1 MSAES
6 ITPETTR
13 PGIIRPTAGGPARA
27 VSLEDRYE
35 LDAPRIFLSGTQA
48 LVRLALVQQARDR
61 AEGLNTAGFIS
72 GYRGSP
78 LGAFDQELWRVRNR
92 LEAASIMFVPGINEE
107 LGATA
112 VWGSQMA
119 GMNPRARHDG
129 VFGLWY
135 GKGPGLDRA
144 MDVLKHANA
153 AGTSRHGGV
162 LAIVGDDHGA
172 KSSTLPH
179 QSDHNFS
186 AAFVPF
192 LAPAS
197 VHEFVEYGLLGI
209 AMSRFAGTWVGFKAT
224 ADTVETSA
232 TVDTARE
239 QRQILFPEFEFP
251 EGGVHIRANDIWR
264 EEDTRLQ
271 RYKGF
276 AAQAF
281 ARANGIDRLVWDTP
295 RPRFG
300 ILSTGKAFADTMEAL
315 EELGIDSK
323 VAADI
328 GLRLYK
334 VGMPWPLEPDGV
346 RAFAEGLEEVLVIEE
361 KREFIEHQ
369 LKWQLYNWKPGVRP
383 VVVGKQDEK
392 GEWLLSPD
400 NELTPGMI
408 ARVIAR
414 RLSHFHKTERIEN
427 ALAFFEKREALLAKF
442 EAPVK
447 RTPYFCSG
455 CPHNTSTKVPEGERA
470 LAGIGCHIMAL
481 WMDRAETFTQMGG
494 EGAIWVGEAPFVN
507 EKHVFAN
514 LGDGTYEH
522 SGLLAIRQA
531 IAANANITYKILYNN
546 AVAMTGGQP
555 VEGGLTVPMI
565 ARQMLAEGAKKV
577 WVLTEDLERYPVGSL
592 PAGVVLKDRAF
603 LDPVSR
609 EAAATSGTT
618 VIIYDQVCAAEKRR
632 RRKRGRMPDPARRV
646 VINPAVCEGCGDC
659 SVQSNCVSIEPL
671 DTEFGRKRQINQS
684 SCNKDYSCLKGFC
697 PSFVTIEDGELKKP
711 EARAID
717 TAGVPMP
724 EVPALREPVN
734 ILVTGIGGTGV
745 LTVSA
750 LLGMAG
756 HLAGMAST
764 TADMA
769 GLAQKGGAVW
779 SHVRLAPSGADLL
792 GPRIMTGSAD
802 LVLACDAVVAADKA
816 ARNLMAPTRTHVVAN
831 GDVAPTADFVRNRDF
846 DFRTALVRKTVEQVA
861 KASDFIAADRI
872 ATELMGDAI
881 GANMLVMGF
890 AWQKGLVPLP
900 FEAIDGA
907 IALNGV
913 AVDFNRR
920 AFALGRLLA
929 HDPARVEAML
939 RPAPAAD
946 TTLGDRIAT
955 RAADLARWG
964 DEAWA
969 GRYRDVMTRVQAAET
984 AVMPGSERLSEAVA
998 RALHKLMA
1006 YKDEYEVARLMTDGR
1021 FEDRLQG
1028 IFSSSRTRTYHLSPP
1043 LIARTDPATGRPR
1056 KYAVPGWLA
1065 EPVFRLLAGMKGL
1078 RGTAF
1083 DPFGHS
1089 EERKRERA
1097 AIEAYIGETEKL
1109 IAGLTADNLALA
1121 VDIAR
1126 LPLEA
1131 RGFGPVKAAAEKTV
1145 AEKRAAYWR
1154 QWPGERQ
1161 QKAA

>member
-1 MSAES
+1 MTA
-6 ITPETTR
+6 TA
-13 PGIIRPTAGGPARA
+13 TAGPRP
-27 VSLEDRYE
+27 VSLDDRYA
-35 LDAPRIFLSGTQA
+35 LDAERIFLSGTQA
-48 LVRLALVQQARDR
+48 LVRLALVQQARD
-61 AEGLNTAGFIS
+61 AAAGLNTAGFIS

-78 LGAFDQELWRVRNR
+78 LGGFDQELWRAKKR
-92 LEAASIMFVPGINEE
+92 LAQANVVFVPGINEE

-119 GMNPRARHDG
+119 ALNPTAKHDG

-192 LAPAS
+192 LAPSS
-197 VHEFVEYGLLGI
+197 VHEFVEYGLLGL

-232 TVDTARE
+232 TVDLANER
-239 QRQILFPEFEFP
+239 RSIILPPFDFP
-251 EGGVHIRANDIWR
+251 EGGLHIRPNDIWR
-264 EEDTRLQ
+264 DEDTRLQ
-271 RYKGF
+271 RFKGF

-281 ARANGIDRLVWDTP
+281 AKANGIDRLVWDTP
-295 RPRFG
+295 RPRIG

-315 EELGIDSK
+315 DELGIDAR

-383 VVVGKQDEK
+383 KVVGKQDEH
-392 GEWLLSPD
+392 GHWLLSPD

-408 ARVIAR
+408 AKVIAQ
-414 RLSHFHKTERIEN
+414 RLGHFHQTDRIEN

-442 EAPVK
+442 VTPTK

-455 CPHNTSTKVPEGERA
+455 CPHNTSTKVPEGSRA
-470 LAGIGCHIMAL
+470 VAGIGCHIMAL

-494 EGAIWVGEAPFVN
+494 EGVTWVGEAPFVT
-507 EKHVFAN
+507 EGHIFSN

-531 IAANANITYKILYNN
+531 VAAGANITYKILFND

-555 VEGGLTVPMI
+555 VEGQLTVHKV
-565 ARQMLAEGAKKV
+565 AAQMQAEGAKKV
-577 WVLTEDLERYPVGSL
+577 WVLTEDLTRYASAPL
-592 PAGVVLKDRAF
+592 PAGVELHDRAQ
-603 LDPVSR
+603 LDPISKA
-609 EAAATSGTT
+609 AAATPGTT
-618 VIIYDQVCAAEKRR
+618 VIIYDQTCAAEKRR
-632 RRKRGRMPDPARRV
+632 RRKRGLLPDPDKRV
-646 VINPAVCEGCGDC
+646 IINPAVCEGCGDC

-671 DTEFGRKRQINQS
+671 ETEFGRKRRINQS
-684 SCNKDYSCLKGFC
+684 SCNKDFSCVKGFC
-697 PSFVTIEDGELKKP
+697 PSFVTVEGVEVRKP
-711 EARAID
+711 AKAALD
-717 TAGVPMP
+717 LSDLP
-724 EVPALREPVN
+724 EPQVPALTQATN

-756 HLAGMAST
+756 HLAGVAST

-779 SHVRLAPSGADLL
+779 SHVRLAPSNEALL
-792 GPRIMTGSAD
+792 GPRIMTGTAD
-802 LVLACDAVVAADKA
+802 LVIACDAVVAADKA
-816 ARNLMAPTRTHVVAN
+816 AQNLMAPSRTHVVAN
-831 GDVAPTADFVRNRDF
+831 ANIAPTADFVRNRDF
-846 DFRTALVRKTVEQVA
+846 DFKAAQVKKAVELAA
-861 KASDFIAADRI
+861 KAHHFVAAERI
-872 ATELMGDAI
+872 ATQLMGDALA
-881 GANMLVMGF
+881 ANVMLMGF
-890 AWQKGLVPLP
+890 AWQKGLIPLP
-900 FEAIDGA
+900 LAAFEGA
-907 IALNGV
+907 IELNAV
-913 AVDFNRR
+913 AVPFNKQ

-929 HDPARVEAML
+929 HDPARVEGLLA
-939 RPAPAAD
+939 PAPAAD
-946 TTLGDRIAT
+946 DSLDARIA
-955 RAADLARWG
+955 RRSADLAAWG
-964 DEAWA
+964 DAA
-969 GRYRDVMTRVQAAET
+969 YAARYTALIARVRTAET
-984 AVMPGSERLSEAVA
+984 ALRPGSEALTEAVA
-998 RALHKLMA
+998 RAAHKLMA

-1021 FEDRLQG
+1021 FDGLVGET
-1028 IFSSSRTRTYHLSPP
+1028 FSKAERRTYHLSPP
-1043 LIARTDPATGRPR
+1043 LIAKTDPATGRPK
-1056 KYAVPGWLA
+1056 KYAMPGWLV
-1065 EPVFRLLAGMKGL
+1065 EPMFRLLAGMKGL
-1078 RGTAF
+1078 RGTAL
-1083 DPFGHS
+1083 DPFGHNP
-1089 EERKRERA
+1089 ERKAERE
-1097 AIEAYIGETEKL
+1097 AIPAYEAEVERL
-1109 IAGLTADNLALA
+1109 LAGLTANNLALA
-1121 VDIAR
+1121 AEIAR
-1126 LPLEA
+1126 LPLDV
-1131 RGFGPVKAAAEKTV
+1131 RGFGPVKEAAAKAVE
-1145 AEKRAAYWR
+1145 AQRAALWAK
-1154 QWPGERQ
+1154 WPGEAAR
-1161 QKAA
+1161 KAA

>member
-1 MSAES
+1 MPMSVA
-6 ITPETTR
+6 TTTR
-13 PGIIRPTAGGPARA
+13 PPANP
-27 VSLEDRYE
+27 VSLEDRFV

-48 LVRLALVQQARDR
+48 LVRLVLVQQARD
-61 AEGLNTAGFIS
+61 AAAGLNTGGFIS

-78 LGAFDQELWRVRNR
+78 LGAFDQELWRAKKR
-92 LEAASIMFVPGINEE
+92 LAAANVVFVPGINEE

-112 VWGSQMA
+112 VWGSQMV
-119 GMNPRARHDG
+119 GLNQRAKFDG

-232 TVDTARE
+232 TVETANER
-239 QRQILFPEFEFP
+239 RDIILPPFDFP
-251 EGGVHIRANDIWR
+251 EGGVHIRRNDIWR
-264 EEDTRLQ
+264 DEDTRLQ

-281 ARANGIDRLVWDTP
+281 AKANGIDRLVWDTP
-295 RPRFG
+295 RPRIG
-300 ILSTGKAFADTMEAL
+300 ILSTGKAYADTLEAL
-315 EELGIDSK
+315 EELGIDAR

-383 VVVGKQDEK
+383 RVIGKQDEH

-408 ARVIAR
+408 AKVIAQR
-414 RLSHFHKTERIEN
+414 VSHFHKTDRIEN
-427 ALAFFEKREALLAKF
+427 AIRWFEQREALNAKF
-442 EAPVK
+442 LTPTK
-447 RTPYFCSG
+447 RSPYFCSG
-455 CPHNTSTKVPEGERA
+455 CPHNTSTKVPEGSRA

-494 EGAIWVGEAPFVN
+494 EGATWVGEAPFV
-507 EKHVFAN
+507 EDDHIFAN

-522 SGLLAIRQA
+522 SGVLAIRQA
-531 IAANANITYKILYNN
+531 IASKANITYKILFND

-555 VEGGLTVPMI
+555 VEGQLTVSKVV
-565 ARQMLAEGAKKV
+565 RQMLAEGANKV
-577 WVLTEDLERYPVGSL
+577 WVLTEDLSRYPAGAL
-592 PAGVVLKDRAF
+592 PPEVELHDRAQ
-603 LDPVSR
+603 LDVISKTAR
-609 EAAATSGTT
+609 ETPGTT
-618 VIIYDQVCAAEKRR
+618 VIVYDQTCAAEKRR
-632 RRKRGRMPDPARRV
+632 RRKRGLMPDPDKRV

-671 DTEFGRKRQINQS
+671 DTEFGRKRRINQS
-684 SCNKDYSCLKGFC
+684 SCNKDFSCLKGFC
-697 PSFVTIEDGELKKP
+697 PSFVTVEGVTLKKP
-711 EARAID
+711 QSKSLDLSGIPLPA
-717 TAGVPMP
+717 
-724 EVPALREPVN
+724 VPALTEATN

-756 HLAGMAST
+756 HLAGLAST

-779 SHVRLAPSGADLL
+779 SHVRLAPSNDQLL
-792 GPRIMTGSAD
+792 GPRIMTGTAD
-802 LVLACDAVVAADKA
+802 VVIACDAVVAADKA
-816 ARNLMAPTRTHVVAN
+816 AQNLMSAQRTHVVAN
-831 GDVAPTADFVRNRDF
+831 GNIAPTADFVMNRDF
-846 DFRTALVRKTVEQVA
+846 DFKSAQVKKAVEQASRSHDFVA
-861 KASDFIAADRI
+861 AERI
-872 ATELMGDAI
+872 ATQLMGDAI
-881 GANMLVMGF
+881 AANVMLLGY
-890 AWQKGLVPLP
+890 AWQKGLIPLS
-900 FEAIDGA
+900 FEALDGA
-907 IALNGV
+907 IELNGV
-913 AVDFNRR
+913 AVPFNRQ
-920 AFALGRLLA
+920 AFGLGRLLA
-929 HDPARVEAML
+929 HDPARVDAL
-939 RPAPAAD
+939 LAPAVPLAQ
-946 TTLGDRIAT
+946 TLDERIER
-955 RAADLARWG
+955 RAADLTAWG
-964 DEAWA
+964 DAAYAEK
-969 GRYRDVMTRVQAAET
+969 YRTIVARVRAAE
-984 AVMPGSERLSEAVA
+984 AALSPGSEALAEAVA
-998 RALHKLMA
+998 RSLHKLMA

-1021 FEDRLQG
+1021 FAEQLGDTFAEMR
-1028 IFSSSRTRTYHLSPP
+1028 RRKYHLSPP
-1043 LIARTDPATGRPR
+1043 IFAKTDPATGRPR
-1056 KYAVPGWLA
+1056 KYAMPGWLV
-1065 EPVFRLLAGMKGL
+1065 EPLFRMLAGMKGL
-1078 RGTAF
+1078 RGTAL
-1083 DPFGHS
+1083 DPFGRS
-1089 EERKRERA
+1089 AERKHERA
-1097 AIEAYIGETEKL
+1097 AIDSYIGETEKL
-1109 IAGLTADNLALA
+1109 VAGLTAGNIGLATE
-1121 VDIAR
+1121 IAK
-1126 LPLEA
+1126 LPLDA
-1131 RGFGPVKAAAEKTV
+1131 RGFGPVKEAAEKAV
-1145 AEKRAAYWR
+1145 EARRKALWAK
-1154 QWPGERQ
+1154 WPGQ
-1161 QKAA
+1161 ALAQAA